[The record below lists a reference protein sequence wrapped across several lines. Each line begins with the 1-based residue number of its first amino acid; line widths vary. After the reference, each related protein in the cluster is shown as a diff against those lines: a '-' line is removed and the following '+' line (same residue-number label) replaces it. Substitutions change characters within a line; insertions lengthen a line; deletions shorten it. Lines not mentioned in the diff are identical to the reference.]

1 MPPSTDNDSI
11 ERMTVLG
18 ARVTNPYTITIMKQ
32 AYANL
37 GITNVPVT
45 GTNLYI
51 RFKPTIDQV
60 SFLDSV
66 MDGQRLELFDAPFDY
81 QILKEGDYYQDPSIP
96 GEQPTWQYTTIPA
109 NFTYP
114 AGI

>member
-1 MPPSTDNDSI
+1 MSLSKKQENIPVLPEIMLLHSYQSSFVDSMPPGTDNDSI

-18 ARVTNPYTITIMKQ
+18 ARVTNPYTITITKQ

-45 GTNLYI
+45 VTNLYI

-66 MDGQRLELFDAPFDY
+66 MDGQGLELFDAPFDY
-81 QILKEGDYYQDPSIP
+81 Q
-96 GEQPTWQYTTIPA
+96 
-109 NFTYP
+109 N
-114 AGI
+114 